1 MTELKTYTVTK
12 LAGPKVA
19 GQAAKAGDE
28 LQLTE
33 AQARTELLA
42 GALVEK
48 TKDGETA
55 KADPLKG
62 SEKLDDIRARAVGLE
77 KAPKTEIE
85 KPAAEAAPADAGK
98 ARGAKPA
105 ATETPEA

>member
-28 LQLTE
+28 MQLTE

-42 GALVEK
+42 GAIVEGA
-48 TKDGETA
+48 KDSEGA
-55 KADPLKG
+55 KRADPLAG
-62 SEKLDDIRARAVGLE
+62 SQKLDDIQARAVGLE
-77 KAPKTEIE
+77 KAPKPEA
-85 KPAAEAAPADAGK
+85 PAGEAASADAGK
-98 ARGAKPA
+98 TRGAKPA
-105 ATETPEA
+105 ATETPAT